1 MKPAS
6 ISLVLGLALISGGLL
21 AATTQGPNQRARH
34 EFQGLDA
41 NGDAQISASEAK
53 SFAGL
58 ARNFSEF
65 DRNHD
70 GELSWKEFLQH
81 ARMTE
86 VNG

>member
-6 ISLVLGLALISGGLL
+6 ISIVLGLALISGALL
-21 AATTQGPNQRARH
+21 AATTNQTNQRARD
-34 EFQGLDA
+34 EFHGLDA
-41 NGDAQISASEAK
+41 NGDAQISATEAK

-58 ARNFSEF
+58 AKNFSVF
-65 DRNHD
+65 DRDND